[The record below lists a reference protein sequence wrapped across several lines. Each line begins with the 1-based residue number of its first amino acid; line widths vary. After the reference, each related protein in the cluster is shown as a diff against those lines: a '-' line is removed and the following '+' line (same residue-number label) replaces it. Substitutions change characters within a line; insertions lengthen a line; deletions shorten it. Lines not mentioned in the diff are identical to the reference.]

1 MFNWVLNMP
10 LLPVISKSPN
20 FLILLHGQYGKGSSL
35 AFVGV
40 PSINGVTIKVPY
52 EVDVFTSTSFTAH
65 LFLLGWLKLNPALIL
80 VQLRLAWGDKSW
92 W

>member
-1 MFNWVLNMP
+1 MP

-20 FLILLHGQYGKGSSL
+20 FHILLHGQYGKGSSL
-35 AFVGV
+35 AFVGI
-40 PSINGVTIKVPY
+40 PSIDGVTIKMPY

>member
-1 MFNWVLNMP
+1 MGGA
-10 LLPVISKSPN
+10 VISKSPK

-35 AFVGV
+35 AFVGI
-40 PSINGVTIKVPY
+40 PSIDGVTIKMPY

-65 LFLLGWLKLNPALIL
+65 LFLLAWLKLNPALIL